1 MTKPLSAQAIPVND
15 PQARYFQTDYLLKDL
30 HGRAFRGG
38 VVTLTG
44 QAGKFLLQMIS
55 AVVLARLLMPRDFG
69 LIAMVTSVTGFVAMF
84 KDLGL
89 SNATVQRAQIT
100 HAQVSFLFWI
110 NCALGVAATL
120 IVATSA
126 PVIAWFYHD
135 RRLIWLTMAL
145 SVNFVFSGLTAQHQA
160 LLRRQMRFKTLAIID
175 VVSIGAGLTTGIS
188 MAVLG
193 LRYWALVGATFGTSA
208 TNCILVWANC
218 GWRPGAFKRRVGA
231 RPMLAF
237 GGHLTGFTLLNYFTR
252 NFDNILI
259 GRVLGPALLG
269 IYAKAYGLLMLPIT
283 QVNMPIGAVLLP
295 GLSRLQNN
303 PPEYAKLFLRALGV
317 MSFVTVPVVAFC
329 FFFSRDVVLV
339 LLGPQWLPAARVF
352 QWLAP
357 AAAVGAVGFA
367 PNWLSQS
374 LGRTHQQLHF
384 ALVSAPVCVAGF
396 LVGIK
401 WGLDGVAA
409 SFSLTFVALLWGYV
423 WYAARNSPVNASEIA
438 ASFLF
443 AFVPACIAGLFA
455 WIIRRGLLSEMKP
468 AFALSICA
476 VVFAGSYFLIALL
489 SKRSRSVIF
498 TVIAGLRKNISWW
511 RPATGVSG
519 S

>member
-1 MTKPLSAQAIPVND
+1 MTKPSPVHPIPND
-15 PQARYFQTDYLLKDL
+15 PEARYLQTDYLLKDL
-30 HGRAFRGG
+30 QGRAFRGG

-69 LIAMVTSVTGFVAMF
+69 LVAMVTSIIGFVAMF

-89 SNATVQRAQIT
+89 SNATVQRAEIT
-100 HAQVSFLFWI
+100 HAQVSLLFWI
-110 NCALGVAATL
+110 NCALGVGAAV
-120 IVATSA
+120 IVAMSA
-126 PVIAWFYHD
+126 PAIAWFYHEP
-135 RRLIWLTMAL
+135 RLIWITIAL
-145 SVNFVFSGLTAQHQA
+145 SVNFLFSGMTAQHQA

-175 VVSIGAGLTTGIS
+175 VVSMASGLAIGIS
-188 MAVLG
+188 MAALG

-208 TNCILVWANC
+208 VNCILVWANC
-218 GWRPGAFKRRVGA
+218 GWRPGVFKRRVGA

-259 GRVLGPALLG
+259 GRVLGSAPLG

-303 PPEYAKLFLRALGV
+303 PPEYAKLFLRALGA

-329 FFFSRDVVLV
+329 FFFSREVVLV

-374 LGRTHQQLHF
+374 LGRTKQQLHF
-384 ALVSAPVCVAGF
+384 AVISAPVCVVGF
-396 LVGIK
+396 LVGIN
-401 WGLDGVAA
+401 WGLEGVAA
-409 SFSLTFVALLWGYV
+409 SFSLTFVILLWGYV
-423 WYAARNSPVNASEIA
+423 WYATRNSPVNGMDIA
-438 ASFLF
+438 ASFLS
-443 AFVPACIAGLFA
+443 AFVPACLAGLIA
-455 WIIRRGLLSEMKP
+455 WLCRRLLLSDMRAAVALAP
-468 AFALSICA
+468 CAILFAVSYLS
-476 VVFAGSYFLIALL
+476 IALL
-489 SKRSRSVIF
+489 SERSRSVIF
-498 TVIAGLRKNISWW
+498 TVTAGLRQNLPWW
-511 RPATGVSG
+511 RPAADISRN
-519 S
+519 